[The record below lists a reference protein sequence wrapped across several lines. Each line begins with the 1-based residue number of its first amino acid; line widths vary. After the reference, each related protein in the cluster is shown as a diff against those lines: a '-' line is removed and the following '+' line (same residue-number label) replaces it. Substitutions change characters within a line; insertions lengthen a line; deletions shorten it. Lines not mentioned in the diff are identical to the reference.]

1 MMFKKMN
8 KHAEMV
14 LRDIIFVV
22 IVFTGIIALSGIFI
36 NEMGDTYDNTNMTSS
51 YNQDSYG
58 SDELEDTESVWKE
71 IAENLDG
78 NLLQM
83 LTGTYQAVKEILSQI
98 ILAPVT
104 FSVILGN
111 VLEDLGVSG
120 EITNI
125 FVIIVSVALYVLIV
139 FALISAFLRGGKM

>member
-1 MMFKKMN
+1 MIFKKMN
-8 KHAEMV
+8 KKAEMV

-125 FVIIVSVALYVLIV
+125 FVIIVSVSLYVLIV